1 MKDNGDREPLLDA
14 SGKVL
19 VRNTQY
25 AIYVGGIERIK
36 SAQNPLNLRGYVE
49 CHAVN
54 HAGIPLR
61 MDDGSLFTLM
71 IPACMLER
79 IG

>member
-1 MKDNGDREPLLDA
+1 MANGDNEPLLDA

-25 AIYVGGIERIK
+25 AVFVGGIERIK
-36 SAQNPLNLRGYVE
+36 STNNPLNLPGYIE
-49 CHAVN
+49 CYAVN

-61 MDDGSLFTLM
+61 MPDGSYFTFML
-71 IPACMLER
+71 PACVMER
-79 IG
+79 VG